1 MCLLY
6 MCRPECR
13 LVVLVERMTQT
24 VLEALEDR
32 AVPAIPDKS
41 ETPKVWMASPIQ
53 RLPSEIERLN
63 DEYATNEPM
72 DTSTRSNSI
81 LAMIQQKLKQKI

>member
-6 MCRPECR
+6 IHRPECR
-13 LVVLVERMTQT
+13 LVVLVERMAQI

-32 AVPAIPDKS
+32 AVPAIPDKR
-41 ETPKVWMASPIQ
+41 ETPRVWMASPIQ
-53 RLPSEIERLN
+53 RLSSDTERSN

-72 DTSTRSNSI
+72 DMSSWSNPI
-81 LAMIQQKLKQKI
+81 LA